1 MSEGLIYF
9 AKYVGDLS
17 YVKIAYT
24 ENLYKSIRNLSNKRS
39 TPVEVLFVIR
49 DCCIEDEDRIHI
61 RLGFGAHY
69 KEDWY
74 LWPKVQEFISNEIKK
89 VLVPEIPKEIKELHF
104 KSDLVILAACETA
117 LSKSFRLEGSDGLK
131 EAFII
136 AGTKGI
142 IATLWKVEDDT
153 AYEVTSYLHQ
163 QVAYDRNIV
172 KALSEIKRKFIYH
185 KDKRKH
191 HPAFWAAYQYYGLS
205 T

>member
-89 VLVPEIPKEIKELHF
+89 VLVPEIPKDIKELPSNFDSLSVGKRLSILRENMDFTRKELAESLNCQQLQIYNWEEKEEDIDLDTVIDISRIIGVHPHIFYTKNTRMEDRYILF
-104 KSDLVILAACETA
+104 K
-117 LSKSFRLEGSDGLK
+117 
-131 EAFII
+131 
-136 AGTKGI
+136 
-142 IATLWKVEDDT
+142 
-153 AYEVTSYLHQ
+153 
-163 QVAYDRNIV
+163 
-172 KALSEIKRKFIYH
+172 
-185 KDKRKH
+185 
-191 HPAFWAAYQYYGLS
+191 
-205 T
+205 